1 MGELEDEFRPLFV
14 EEAKGHL
21 ERIASGL
28 LALESAPDDQAAID
42 GIFREAHTMKGAAGM
57 VGMMRVSRLAHRL
70 EDLLVELRDGTRRSS
85 PELTDAML
93 LVLDGMG
100 RLIASPSSGDQDASD
115 EAALER
121 LLPTSPTPAAVVEI
135 TPPVSPQALTPPTAA
150 AISTAAAIPPAL
162 PTVSVVAPAA
172 IPPTPPAVVAVLPTP
187 PSVQVP
193 VQPPAAQLP
202 ASPSPAVVIPSAP
215 PVSAPASPPR
225 SAAAPPT
232 PHPQPAHL
240 DRKQPDAATLEVP
253 VARIDELNRL
263 VGEASAAQLRV
274 GHVFGSELHL
284 DPDAVTEYRELT
296 KVINQLQ
303 EVTER
308 TRMVPVGTLEPIL
321 HRTVR
326 DVARAAGKDVRWEV
340 SGEDVEVDRG
350 VLEELVSPLLHLVRN
365 SVGHGVEMPAA
376 RLATG
381 KTAQAVVGL
390 HAAQVGSKVVISISD
405 DGAGIN
411 VAAVRASAAKAGVD
425 VSALNEEESLNLIFR
440 SGISTAKVLTEDSG
454 RGVGLDV
461 VATAV
466 ATIHGMVQV
475 VNHPGL
481 GAEFRIIVP
490 ITLTVV
496 PCLIVSISGQ
506 SFALPLQGIVRMLE
520 AQHVQVVSGRQ
531 LAVVDGRAIPVSDLA
546 TLLGLPSAEGGPWV
560 LLGTAESSHA
570 FQVETVLRKRD
581 VVVRGLTG
589 RLRDLKSV
597 SGASIEPNGTILL
610 VLDVPNLLARA
621 ASATIASE
629 VSDKPAGPP
638 PQLSV
643 MVVDDALM
651 VRELQ
656 RSILERGGYAV
667 RTASDGAEALGMLA
681 ELPADLVVTDV
692 EMPKLDGLQL
702 IRSIRRHP
710 RLANTPILI
719 VSSHGSDEDHQRG
732 LDAGADAYIVK
743 TSFDEV
749 GLLSAVSRLLGR
761 TAGVTPHRHSGAGA
775 LEQGRNVRP
784 DEAAKP
790 RSA

>member
-70 EDLLVELRDGTRRSS
+70 EDLLVELRAGTRRSS

-93 LVLDGMG
+93 LVVDGMG

-121 LLPTSPTPAAVVEI
+121 LLPSSPSPVTVAESKPA
-135 TPPVSPQALTPPTAA
+135 VSRPALTSQPAIAAPPLPTAA
-150 AISTAAAIPPAL
+150 SAAVPAPQAREGASTQVGRPVPPPLAIPTAAPAVAAVPAAPKPTAPAPP
-162 PTVSVVAPAA
+162 PTQIAPVSVV
-172 IPPTPPAVVAVLPTP
+172 PTP
-187 PSVQVP
+187 PSSP
-193 VQPPAAQLP
+193 APAAPLAQPPAA
-202 ASPSPAVVIPSAP
+202 
-215 PVSAPASPPR
+215 R
-225 SAAAPPT
+225 
-232 PHPQPAHL
+232 L
-240 DRKQPDAATLEVP
+240 DRKQPDTATLEVP

-326 DVARAAGKDVRWEV
+326 DVARSAGKDVRWEV

-365 SVGHGVEMPAA
+365 SVGHGVELPEQ
-376 RLATG
+376 RLAAG
-381 KTAQAVVGL
+381 KTPQAVVGL

-466 ATIHGMVQV
+466 AAIHGTVQV
-475 VNHPGL
+475 VNHPGS

-546 TLLGLPSAEGGPWV
+546 ALLGLPSAEGGPWV

-570 FQVETVLRKRD
+570 FQVETVLQKRD

-589 RLRDLKSV
+589 RLRDLRSV

-610 VLDVPNLLARA
+610 VLDVPNLLTRA
-621 ASATIASE
+621 ASFSISSE
-629 VSDKPAGPP
+629 AANKPAGPA

-692 EMPKLDGLQL
+692 EMPNLDGLHL
-702 IRSIRRHP
+702 IQSIRRHP
-710 RLANTPILI
+710 RLANIPVLI

-761 TAGVTPHRHSGAGA
+761 TAGAAPHRHNAAGA
-775 LEQGRNVRP
+775 L
-784 DEAAKP
+784 ATP

>member
-70 EDLLVELRDGTRRSS
+70 EDLLVELRAGTRRSS

-100 RLIASPSSGDQDASD
+100 RLIASPSSGDQDVSD

-121 LLPTSPTPAAVVEI
+121 LLPS
-135 TPPVSPQALTPPTAA
+135 TPPPHPTAA
-150 AISTAAAIPPAL
+150 STSAPAPPAVAVIPPA
-162 PTVSVVAPAA
+162 PPAA
-172 IPPTPPAVVAVLPTP
+172 IPTAAPVMAPSPPTPKPAAPSSP
-187 PSVQVP
+187 P
-193 VQPPAAQLP
+193 PPAAP
-202 ASPSPAVVIPSAP
+202 ISIA
-215 PVSAPASPPR
+215 PVSVAPAQPPPP
-225 SAAAPPT
+225 APVPAAPIARAPA
-232 PHPQPAHL
+232 AHL
-240 DRKQPDAATLEVP
+240 DRKQPDSATLEVP

-365 SVGHGVEMPAA
+365 SVGHGVEMPEV
-376 RLATG
+376 RLAAG
-381 KTAQAVVGL
+381 KTKQAVVGL

-405 DGAGIN
+405 DGAGID

-466 ATIHGMVQV
+466 AAIHGLVEV

-481 GAEFRIIVP
+481 GAEFRIVVP

-520 AQHVQVVSGRQ
+520 AQHVQIVSGRQ

-560 LLGTAESSHA
+560 LLGTADSSHA
-570 FQVETVLRKRD
+570 FQVETVLQKRD

-621 ASATIASE
+621 ASVSITSEAT
-629 VSDKPAGPP
+629 DKPAQPA

-667 RTASDGAEALGMLA
+667 RTASDGAEALAMLA
-681 ELPADLVVTDV
+681 EQPADLVVTDV
-692 EMPKLDGLQL
+692 EMPNLDGMRL
-702 IRSIRRHP
+702 IQSIRRHP
-710 RLANTPILI
+710 RLANVPILI

-761 TAGVTPHRHSGAGA
+761 TAGAAHHNNGADPHASGRSVRPEAGA
-775 LEQGRNVRP
+775 TS
-784 DEAAKP
+784 K
-790 RSA
+790 

>member
-70 EDLLVELRDGTRRSS
+70 EDLLVELRAGTRRSS

-121 LLPTSPTPAAVVEI
+121 LLPSSPTPIPVAGDKPAASTPAAQAPAAMPPGAAATSPAPPAVSVLVAATIPAPPPAVAAV
-135 TPPVSPQALTPPTAA
+135 PPTLSSVQPRASLNA
-150 AISTAAAIPPAL
+150 GMAIPSVSTAAAASPP
-162 PTVSVVAPAA
+162 PRPAPAA
-172 IPPTPPAVVAVLPTP
+172 
-187 PSVQVP
+187 P
-193 VQPPAAQLP
+193 VP
-202 ASPSPAVVIPSAP
+202 ASEA
-215 PVSAPASPPR
+215 
-225 SAAAPPT
+225 
-232 PHPQPAHL
+232 AHL

-326 DVARAAGKDVRWEV
+326 DIARAAGKDVRWEV

-365 SVGHGVEMPAA
+365 SVGHGVEMPEV
-376 RLATG
+376 RLAAG
-381 KTAQAVVGL
+381 KTKQAVVGL

-425 VSALNEEESLNLIFR
+425 VSGLNEEDSLHLIFR

-466 ATIHGMVQV
+466 AAIHGTVQV

-481 GAEFRIIVP
+481 GAEFRIVVP

-520 AQHVQVVSGRQ
+520 AQHVQIVGGRQ

-546 TLLGLPSAEGGPWV
+546 ALLGLPSAEKGPWV
-560 LLGTAESSHA
+560 LLGTEDSSHA
-570 FQVETVLRKRD
+570 FQVETVVQKRD

-621 ASATIASE
+621 ASVTIAPDG
-629 VSDKPAGPP
+629 SDKPAAPP

-667 RTASDGAEALGMLA
+667 RTASDGVEALAMLA

-692 EMPKLDGLQL
+692 EMPNLDGLHL
-702 IRSIRRHP
+702 IQSIRRHP
-710 RLANTPILI
+710 RLANIPVLI
-719 VSSHGSDEDHQRG
+719 VSSHGSDEDRQRG

-761 TAGVTPHRHSGAGA
+761 SVGASSQRHNGAGA
-775 LEQGRNVRP
+775 LAPSRSGRP
-784 DEAAKP
+784 DAAATP
-790 RSA
+790 R

>member
-70 EDLLVELRDGTRRSS
+70 EDLLVELRAGTRRSS

-100 RLIASPSSGDQDASD
+100 RLIASPSSGDQDVSD

-121 LLPTSPTPAAVVEI
+121 LLPS
-135 TPPVSPQALTPPTAA
+135 TPPPHPTAA
-150 AISTAAAIPPAL
+150 STSAPAPPAVAVIPPA
-162 PTVSVVAPAA
+162 PPAA
-172 IPPTPPAVVAVLPTP
+172 IPTAAPVMAPSPPTPKPAAPSSP
-187 PSVQVP
+187 P
-193 VQPPAAQLP
+193 PPAAP
-202 ASPSPAVVIPSAP
+202 ISIA
-215 PVSAPASPPR
+215 PVSVAPAQPPPP
-225 SAAAPPT
+225 APVPAAPIARAPA
-232 PHPQPAHL
+232 AHL
-240 DRKQPDAATLEVP
+240 DRKQPDSATLEVP

-365 SVGHGVEMPAA
+365 SVGHGVEMPEV
-376 RLATG
+376 RLAAG
-381 KTAQAVVGL
+381 KTKQAVVGL

-405 DGAGIN
+405 DGAGID

-466 ATIHGMVQV
+466 AAIHGLVEV

-481 GAEFRIIVP
+481 GAEFRIVVP

-520 AQHVQVVSGRQ
+520 AQHVQIVSGRQ

-560 LLGTAESSHA
+560 LLGTEDSSHA
-570 FQVETVLRKRD
+570 FQVETVLQKRD

-621 ASATIASE
+621 ASVSITSEAT
-629 VSDKPAGPP
+629 DKPAQPA

-667 RTASDGAEALGMLA
+667 RTASDGAEALAMLA
-681 ELPADLVVTDV
+681 EQPADLVVTDV
-692 EMPKLDGLQL
+692 EMPNLDGMRL
-702 IRSIRRHP
+702 IQSIRRHP
-710 RLANTPILI
+710 RLANVPILI

-761 TAGVTPHRHSGAGA
+761 TAGAAHHNNGADPHASGRSVRPEAGA
-775 LEQGRNVRP
+775 TS
-784 DEAAKP
+784 K
-790 RSA
+790 